1 MEASATTDSVKF
13 SPYYC
18 VCEDSMNPSQA
29 EGEDVILQCV
39 TPFETGS
46 LFEQKKAALKF
57 IGERLLYIYGRH
69 GEEGIRSGPSFDF
82 DTYTIKGY
90 IVTNEGNFP
99 MFYWS
104 NDSGSSFKPW
114 YLAEEFADET
124 EYLRKHVEA
133 AKLTS

>member
-1 MEASATTDSVKF
+1 MEALATTEHVKLV
-13 SPYYC
+13 PYYC
-18 VCEDSMNPSQA
+18 VCEDSINPNYV
-29 EGEDVILQCV
+29 EGEDEILQIV

-57 IGERLLYIYGRH
+57 IEERLLYIYGRH
-69 GEEGIRSGPSFDF
+69 GEEGSSPNFDF

-90 IVTNEGNFP
+90 IVTEEGNFP

-104 NDSGSSFKPW
+104 HDSGDSFKPW
-114 YLAEEFADET
+114 YLAEEFAEET
-124 EYLRKHVEA
+124 EYLRRQFEA